1 MKVIDRHLLKELVKF
16 AFIAVGSVV
25 VIYLLIDLFEELS
38 YFTGR
43 KTGLGIILLY
53 YFYSLPSAI
62 SLLYPVSMV
71 LAVFMVYGHLTRNR
85 ELHALESAGV
95 SILRLFAPAIG
106 LGLASIVLYLAANEL
121 VTIPFN
127 ARLTDLRR
135 QEIERRQ
142 SSQVQKRQNL
152 YFVGEEG
159 RVFYIRE
166 LSSDG
171 VMKNFS
177 VSELGP
183 DRRVKRR
190 FDVGEAVW
198 RDRAWYARNVDVR
211 TFDALGNE
219 ALEHDDSL
227 KLDMIRETPI
237 DFASTSRPVEETST
251 RALRSFISRMKRAG
265 ENVAKEEVEYYYRF
279 SYSLIGL
286 VVVLLG
292 LPLSVR
298 LRRGGVMFGLGLG
311 LLLSFLYWGAIQT
324 SRAFGTSHVISTA
337 LSAWLPN
344 MVFGTIAL
352 ALVLNVDR

>member
-1 MKVIDRHLLKELVKF
+1 MKVMDRHLVGELVKF
-16 AFIAVGSVV
+16 ALIAVGSVV

-43 KTGLGIILLY
+43 KTGLGIVLLY

-71 LAVFMVYGHLTRNR
+71 LAVFMVYGQMTRNR

-95 SILRLFAPAIG
+95 SILRLFAPAVG
-106 LGLASIVLYLAANEL
+106 LGLASVVVYLGANEL
-121 VTIPFN
+121 ITIPFN

-135 QEIERRQ
+135 LKIERRQ
-142 SSQVQKRQNL
+142 SNQIQKRQNL

-198 RDRAWYARNVDVR
+198 RDRAWYGRNVDVR
-211 TFDALGNE
+211 TFDVLGNE
-219 ALEHDDSL
+219 TLEHDDNL
-227 KLDMIRETPI
+227 RLDMIRETPA

-251 RALRSFISRMKRAG
+251 RALRGFIGRMKRAG
-265 ENVAKEEVEYYYRF
+265 ENVARQEVEYYYRF

-324 SRAFGTSHVISTA
+324 SRAFGTSHVISTSLA
-337 LSAWLPN
+337 AWLPN
-344 MVFGTIAL
+344 IVFGTV
-352 ALVLNVDR
+352 ALVLVLNADR